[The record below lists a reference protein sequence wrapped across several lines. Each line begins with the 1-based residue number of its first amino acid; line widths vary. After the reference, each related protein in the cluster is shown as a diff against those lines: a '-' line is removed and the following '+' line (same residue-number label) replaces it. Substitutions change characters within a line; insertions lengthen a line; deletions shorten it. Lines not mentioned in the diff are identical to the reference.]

1 MGSQLEIFCEKLNS
15 TPFGRD
21 VYRAVRSVVRVG
33 RKIVHPSLPTAFTV
47 RKVTCRGR
55 QYTIFYRRTYAD
67 KLAIKQCFGQEQ
79 YNMPGGPH
87 GERAERHYRQIIA
100 QGKQP
105 LILDCGA
112 NIGTSVLW
120 FAARYPEAHIVA
132 VEPAPDNFALLKK
145 NCAGLD
151 VDLREAGIGA
161 EDGIAHLTDSGLGSM
176 AYRTTFDATATS
188 EMPGIAMTTMATLL
202 ESKPESR
209 YVPFLLKVDIEGGEK
224 SLFEGDCS
232 MINRFPLIIM
242 EPHDWILP
250 GEGTSIS
257 FFRFHAN
264 AAREFCM
271 KHENIASIAVNMGQ
285 GL

>member
-1 MGSQLEIFCEKLNS
+1 MGSQVEVFYDKLNS
-15 TPFGRD
+15 TPFGQNI
-21 VYRAVRSVVRVG
+21 YRAARSVVRLG
-33 RKIVHPSLPTAFTV
+33 RKIVHPTLPHHLTV
-47 RKVTCRGR
+47 RKVTCRGKN
-55 QYTIFYRRTYAD
+55 YTIFYRRTYAD
-67 KLAIKQCFGQEQ
+67 KLAIQQCFGQEQ

-145 NCAGLD
+145 NCVGLD
-151 VDLREAGIGA
+151 VDLREAGIGP
-161 EDGIAHLTDSGLGSM
+161 EDCIAHLIDMGLGEM
-176 AYRTTFDATATS
+176 AYRTTRDAIS
-188 EMPGIAMTTMATLL
+188 GVPGIALCTMATLL